1 MRTFVI
7 TGGTDGMG
15 RGLGL
20 HYLERGDRVIAVG
33 SSDSKGARFLAAAA
47 DLGAAERATF
57 VQADLSTTAG
67 VREVVDRMPEVID
80 VLVLAA
86 QRFRSE
92 RVETADGLESTFALG
107 YLSRYLLGHHL
118 FDRLE
123 RADAPLVLNIAAPG
137 APGKMRWDDLQMR
150 TGYSSMRA
158 ATQTARRNDLLG
170 RSFTQ
175 IHPDARTRYVVYG
188 PGFVATGMGESMTQ
202 PMRTLYKGLTRLF
215 AAPVAKAIAP
225 MIKLIDNR
233 PAAALT
239 VFNQD
244 KPFPIAGPAFD
255 PANAERL
262 HRATADLVGSI
273 GR

>member
-33 SSDSKGARFLAAAA
+33 SSQAKGALFLAAAA
-47 DLGAAERATF
+47 DIGAAERASF
-57 VQADLSTTAG
+57 LQADLSTTTG
-67 VREVVDRMPEVID
+67 VREVIDQVPDVID

-86 QRFRSE
+86 QRFRSQ
-92 RVETADGLESTFALG
+92 RVETEDGLESTFALG
-107 YLSRYLLGHHL
+107 YLSRYLLGHDL

-123 RADAPLVLNIAAPG
+123 RAEAPLVLNIAAPG
-137 APGKMRWDDLQMR
+137 APGKMHWDDLQLR
-150 TGYSSMRA
+150 NGYSRLRV

-170 RSFTQ
+170 LSFTQ
-175 IHPDARTRYVVYG
+175 VHPDARTRYVLYA
-188 PGFVATGMGESMTQ
+188 PGLVATGMGESMNQ
-202 PMRTLYKGLTRLF
+202 PMRTLYKILTRLF

-225 MIKLIDNR
+225 MIELIDDR

-239 VFNQD
+239 VFNQG
-244 KPFPIAGPAFD
+244 KPLPVAAPAFD

-262 HRATADLVGSI
+262 RKATADLVASI
-273 GR
+273 SR

>member
-20 HYLERGDRVIAVG
+20 HYLGQGDRVIAVG
-33 SSDSKGARFLAAAA
+33 SSQAKGDLFLAAAA
-47 DLGAAERATF
+47 DIGAAERARF

-67 VREVVDRMPEVID
+67 VRELVDQLPDVID

-86 QRFRSE
+86 QRFRTE
-92 RVETADGLESTFALG
+92 RMETEDGLESTFALG
-107 YLSRYLLGHHL
+107 YLSRYLLGHDL

-123 RADAPLVLNIAAPG
+123 RAEAPLVLNIAAPG
-137 APGKMRWDDLQMR
+137 SPGKMDFRDMQQR
-150 TGYSSMRA
+150 ERYSSMRA

-170 RSFTQ
+170 VSFTQ
-175 IHPDARTRYVVYG
+175 VHPDARTRYVLYA
-188 PGFVATGMGESMTQ
+188 PGLVATGIGDSMKQ
-202 PMRTLYKGLTRLF
+202 PVRTLNKVMSKLF

-225 MIKLIDNR
+225 MIELIDHR

-239 VFNQD
+239 VVNRG
-244 KPFPIAGPAFD
+244 KSLPVSAPAFD

-262 HRATADLVGSI
+262 HKETADLVASI
-273 GR
+273 SR